1 MAWSPTPASPA
12 LCSASKAGE
21 LARAGLETL
30 QEDGP
35 LSGGTANRGLV
46 IRVGD
51 TVQPPT
57 APCWPATQAL
67 LAHLSAVG
75 VDGAPRGLA
84 ANVTTEVLTY
94 IHGKAAVPSLPADTL
109 TDGALVSIARQV
121 RGVATDRTA
130 QTAFVPC
137 SADSTYQVG
146 SRLAFGG

>member
-51 TVQPPT
+51 TVQRPT
-57 APCWPATQAL
+57 APCWPATHAL
-67 LAHLSAVG
+67 LALYRFKTHRTGSDLEIHATSY
-75 VDGAPRGLA
+75 A
-84 ANVTTEVLTY
+84 AW
-94 IHGKAAVPSLPADTL
+94 
-109 TDGALVSIARQV
+109 
-121 RGVATDRTA
+121 
-130 QTAFVPC
+130 
-137 SADSTYQVG
+137 
-146 SRLAFGG
+146 